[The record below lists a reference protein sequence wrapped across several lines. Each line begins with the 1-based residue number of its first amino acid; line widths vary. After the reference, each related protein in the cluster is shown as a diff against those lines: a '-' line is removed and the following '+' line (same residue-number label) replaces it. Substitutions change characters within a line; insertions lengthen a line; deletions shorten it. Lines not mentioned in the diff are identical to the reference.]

1 MEIFDRES
9 TKELIEGFVL
19 IIHRTV
25 LKEIGIEK
33 VIDDIKKDNGE
44 EKVTIEVQIPSSL
57 LKEIEEDFV
66 GMDLAS
72 KLSII
77 LAYGVAVRR
86 FEKNVKNYELA
97 IKKRE

>member
-25 LKEIGIEK
+25 LKEIGIDK
-33 VIDDIKKDNGE
+33 ILDGLKKRGE
-44 EKVTIEVQIPSSL
+44 RETVTVEVEIPVGIL
-57 LKEIEEDFV
+57 DEIEEDFI
-66 GMDLAS
+66 GMDLSS

-77 LAYGVAVRR
+77 MAYGVAVRR
-86 FEKNVKNYELA
+86 FEKGVKNYELDV
-97 IKKRE
+97 KKRN